1 MTVAAVVVAGGR
13 GVRFGG
19 PKQFSVLGYETV
31 AARSVRVSRSVADF
45 VVLVVP
51 DEYDGPGEGA
61 DAVVPGG
68 DTRAAS
74 VRAGLKAL
82 PDCDIVVVHDAARP
96 LASGAL
102 FRAVIA
108 AVSSGEAGG
117 AIPGLRVTD
126 TVKRIANRDGQS
138 IVVGTIDRSE
148 LVTVQ
153 TPQAFRRD
161 VLERAHHTLSDA
173 TDDAALVEA
182 MGGVVV
188 IVSGEVSNLKITDPS
203 DLLRVAT
210 ALEEDS

>member
-1 MTVAAVVVAGGR
+1 
-13 GVRFGG
+13 
-19 PKQFSVLGYETV
+19 
-31 AARSVRVSRSVADF
+31 VADF

-96 LASGAL
+96 LASQRLFTAVVDAVTAGAD
-102 FRAVIA
+102 A
-108 AVSSGEAGG
+108 

>member
-96 LASGAL
+96 LASQRLFTAVVDAVTAGAD
-102 FRAVIA
+102 A
-108 AVSSGEAGG
+108 

>member
-1 MTVAAVVVAGGR
+1 VTVAAVVVAGGR

-19 PKQFSVLGYETV
+19 PKQFTVLGDETV

-61 DAVVPGG
+61 DAVVAGG

-82 PDCDIVVVHDAARP
+82 PDCDVVVVHDAARP
-96 LASGAL
+96 LASQRLFTAVVDAVTAGAD
-102 FRAVIA
+102 A
-108 AVSSGEAGG
+108 

-126 TVKRIANRDGQS
+126 TIKRIANRDGQS

-188 IVSGEVSNLKITDPS
+188 IVSGEASNLKITDPS
-203 DLLRVAT
+203 DLLRVAA

>member
-1 MTVAAVVVAGGR
+1 VTVAAVVVAGGR

-19 PKQFSVLGYETV
+19 PKQFSLVGDETV

-51 DEYDGPGEGA
+51 EEYEGPGEGA

-82 PDCDIVVVHDAARP
+82 PDCDVVVVHDAARP
-96 LASGAL
+96 LASQQLFTAVVDAVTAGAD
-102 FRAVIA
+102 A
-108 AVSSGEAGG
+108 

-126 TVKRIANRDGQS
+126 TIKRIANRDGQS

-182 MGGVVV
+182 MGGTVV

-203 DLLRVAT
+203 DLLRVA
-210 ALEEDS
+210 AVLEEDS

>member
-1 MTVAAVVVAGGR
+1 VTVAAVVVAGGR

-19 PKQFSVLGYETV
+19 PKQFSVLGDETV

-82 PDCDIVVVHDAARP
+82 PDCDVVVVHDAARP
-96 LASGAL
+96 LASRRLFNAVVDAVTAGAD
-102 FRAVIA
+102 A
-108 AVSSGEAGG
+108 

-126 TVKRIANRDGQS
+126 TIKRIANRDGQS

-203 DLLRVAT
+203 DLQRVAA